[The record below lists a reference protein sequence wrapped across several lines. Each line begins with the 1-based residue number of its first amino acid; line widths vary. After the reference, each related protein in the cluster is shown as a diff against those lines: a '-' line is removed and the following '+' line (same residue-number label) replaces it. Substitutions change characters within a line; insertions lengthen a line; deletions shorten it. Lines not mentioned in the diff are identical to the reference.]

1 MDITKF
7 ADYNKVNKLLKS
19 SLRNAEIV
27 YYSNQFNL
35 HKNDLAKSWKILMAI
50 IGTNSE
56 ASINTTFTI
65 NDKLLTDSKDIAN
78 GFNNYIVS
86 IGLLLANDIRCSV
99 NPMSYVNGIQ
109 RLARVVPILK
119 AGDPSQIANY
129 IPISVV
135 TFFSKVFEKIM
146 YNCILKCMDDNH
158 VFYEH
163 QYGFRQKHSTQQTI
177 IIIVYKIITSLD
189 KGDIVI
195 SVFLDLKKAFD
206 TVDHH
211 ILLKKLYAYGIRG
224 HIIKWFESYLYDRSQ
239 YVIYNNEYSETHPI
253 KCGVPQGSILGP
265 LLFIIY
271 VNDICNISNFLF
283 NIMYA
288 DDTSLLLS
296 GDDLKDLRCLLNKE
310 LELLFIWLKSNKLS
324 LNTQNTFYMLFH
336 RARIKGN
343 NSVVKIND
351 SVLNRVNNM
360 KYLGVII
367 DHKLKCVNTY
377 HMLSI

>member
-1 MDITKF
+1 MFYVKSIQ
-7 ADYNKVNKLLKS
+7 NSIVIVNISCLEVERVIS
-19 SLRNAEIV
+19 SLKNSSAGWDEIPTFVAKKCV
-27 YYSNQFNL
+27 YSYLKPLNY
-35 HKNDLAKSWKILMAI
+35 
-50 IGTNSE
+50 
-56 ASINTTFTI
+56 SINRSFTEGVFPEEL
-65 NDKLLTDSKDIAN
+65 K
-78 GFNNYIVS
+78 
-86 IGLLLANDIRCSV
+86 
-99 NPMSYVNGIQ
+99 
-109 RLARVVPILK
+109 LARVVPILK
-119 AGDPSQIANY
+119 AGDPSQIAKY
-129 IPISVV
+129 RPISVL

-146 YNCILKCMDDNH
+146 YNCIKKFMDDNH

-163 QYGFRQKHSTQQTI
+163 QYGFRQKHSI
-177 IIIVYKIITSLD
+177 ITLVDKIITSLD
-189 KGDIVI
+189 KGNIVI
-195 SVFLDLKKAFD
+195 LVFLDLKKAFD

-253 KCGVPQGSILGP
+253 KCGVPQGSTLGP

-288 DDTSLLLS
+288 DDTSVLLS
-296 GDDLKDLRCLLNKE
+296 GDDLKDLTCLLNKE

-324 LNTQNTFYMLFH
+324 LNTQKTFYMLFH

-343 NSVVKIND
+343 NLVVKIND

-360 KYLGVII
+360 KYLGVIV
-367 DHKLKCVNTY
+367 DHKLKWCEHISYVKNKVSKGIGIIFKARAV
-377 HMLSI
+377 LDQQC